1 MRILKSK
8 HVARVCLGAIIF
20 WVLFARTYSVH
31 ANPDAVDEA
40 MSSIRPEAIRA
51 DMRFLSDDALEGRGT
66 GSRGYDIAAKFMATQ
81 FESLGLQ
88 PAGDNGS
95 YFQNVPLRS
104 AKIDETK
111 TTLILSRSGKDET
124 LKFRQ
129 DYISLA
135 DPARPET
142 SVEAPI
148 VFVDHGVTAPEKG
161 YDDYKGIDAKGKIV
175 AMVAEAPDFES
186 SVKAHYSS
194 FEIRSEI
201 AVTHGAVGMILVD
214 DPVLEKIYPFS
225 EQVRDLSF
233 PRFRWLDKEQQP
245 NAYFPELRGR
255 AVLNLNATKKF
266 FEGSAHSAEEVFSA
280 MKAGKPL
287 SFAMGISMKLQSFTT
302 FKDVAGRNVVA
313 KLEGI
318 DPTLKNEYLVYSAH
332 LDHLGIGEPVK
343 GDNIYN
349 GALDNASGSAIL
361 LEVARAFSG
370 MKTRSRRSILFLSV
384 TGEEAGLLG
393 SDYFAHYPTVGKT
406 SVVANVNMDEDL
418 MLWPLQDI
426 VAFGAE
432 HSSLDAVVK
441 KAAARLDLS
450 ESPDPDPEEVVFIRS
465 DQYSFVKQGIPAIF
479 PVAGF
484 KSDDPKIKPA
494 DIFKNWELTRYHQP
508 QDDMDQPGLDFNAAE
523 KYARFVFLCGFL
535 ITEDS
540 QRPTWNKGD
549 FFGEHYAHQA
559 N

>member
-1 MRILKSK
+1 MNILKSK
-8 HVARVCLGAIIF
+8 RDALLCFGAVMF
-20 WVLFARTYSVH
+20 LVLFARNYSVQ
-31 ANPDAVDEA
+31 ANPDAADEA
-40 MSSIRPEAIRA
+40 MSTIRPEAIRA

-95 YFQNVPLRS
+95 YFQSVPLRL
-104 AKIDETK
+104 AKPDQTK
-111 TTLILSRSGKDET
+111 TTLVLSRSGKGET
-124 LKFRQ
+124 LTFRK
-129 DYISLA
+129 DYISRGNPVL
-135 DPARPET
+135 PET

-148 VFVDHGVTAPEKG
+148 VFVGDGVTAPDQN
-161 YDDYKGIDAKGKIV
+161 YDDYQGIDAKGKIV
-175 AMVAEAPDFES
+175 ALMAEAPNFES
-186 SVKAHYSS
+186 SLKAHYSS
-194 FEIRSEI
+194 GEVKLRN
-201 AVTHGAVGMILVD
+201 AVAHGAVGVIVLD
-214 DPVLEKIYPFS
+214 DPVLEHLYAFS

-233 PRFRWLDKEQQP
+233 PELHWLDKQQRP
-245 NAYFPELRGR
+245 NDYFPELKGN
-255 AVLNLNATKKF
+255 AFLSLEATKKF
-266 FEGSAHSAEEVFSA
+266 FTGSTHSAEEVFTA
-280 MKAGKPL
+280 MKAGKTM
-287 SFAMGISMKLQSFTT
+287 SFVMPITAKIHNVTGLH
-302 FKDVAGRNVVA
+302 DVTGRNIVA
-313 KLEGI
+313 KLEGS
-318 DPTLKNEYLVYSAH
+318 DAALKNEYVVYSAH

-343 GDNIYN
+343 GDSIYN

-370 MKTRSRRSILFLSV
+370 MKTSPRRSILFLSV

-393 SDYFAHYPTVGKT
+393 SDYFAHYPTVNK
-406 SVVANVNMDEDL
+406 SSIVANVNMDEDL
-418 MLWPLQDI
+418 MLWPLHDI

-432 HSSLDAVVK
+432 HSSLDEVVK
-441 KAAARLDLS
+441 KAATRMNLS
-450 ESPDPDPEEVVFIRS
+450 ESPDPMPEEVVFIRS
-465 DQYSFVKQGIPAIF
+465 DQYSFVKQGVPAIF

-494 DIFKNWELTRYHQP
+494 DIFKNWEQARYHQP
-508 QDDMDQPGLDFNAAE
+508 QDDMDQPGLDFDAAA

-549 FFGEHYAHQA
+549 FFGEHYGHQA